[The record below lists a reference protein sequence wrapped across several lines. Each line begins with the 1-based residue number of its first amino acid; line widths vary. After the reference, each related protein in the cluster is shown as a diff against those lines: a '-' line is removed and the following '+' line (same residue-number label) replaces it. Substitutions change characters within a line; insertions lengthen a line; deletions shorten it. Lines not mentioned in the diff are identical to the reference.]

1 MKKRFNIGLIAT
13 IIGCTAISCSSEDE
27 GTTPDSSCNVVHIT
41 ENITSITEWTEGN
54 VYVVETNLIIT
65 SILTIEPGVIVK
77 IAKDKSIS
85 VQGSSGKLL
94 ANGTAQKRIV
104 FTSIA
109 DDRYCGDTNGD
120 GILTSPQKGDWAVID
135 LRSAGTVL
143 KYCDIFYAGGDTS
156 TTYLSAVRLTAD
168 SSLTT
173 IDHCTIAHTR
183 SNENSYSAAFWGST
197 YTKPEQTIFTNNILY
212 DNDRPILV
220 DISYTVDESNIF
232 HNPANPT
239 QINKQNGIFLQG
251 TLQFQGTVILGITEV
266 PYVIRDWIQINSLEK
281 ALIVKDN
288 VIVKFGG
295 ASGQISVTNNGT
307 LAQSGSSIFT
317 SFKDDARGG
326 DTNGDGNATVP
337 ADGDW
342 EGICIQ
348 PAGQGGCNWLQPNV
362 YYDSH

>member
-27 GTTPDSSCNVVHIT
+27 GTTLDNSCNVVHVT

-120 GILTSPQKGDWAVID
+120 GILTSPQKGDWATID

-143 KYCDIFYAGGDTS
+143 KYCDIFYAGGYTS
-156 TTYLSAVRLTAD
+156 YSSAVNLD
-168 SSLTT
+168 VGSSQTT

-183 SNENSYSAAFWGST
+183 SNDYYAAAAFWGWQ
-197 YTKPEQTIFTNNILY
+197 YTKPGETVFTNNILY
-212 DNDRPILV
+212 DNDRPIIV
-220 DISYTVDESNIF
+220 HKNYTVDESNIF

-239 QINKQNGIFLQG
+239 QTNKRNGIYLLG
-251 TLQFQGTVILGITEV
+251 TGGFNGTVILGITEI
-266 PYVIRDWIQINSLEK
+266 PYIISDWIQVDSPEK

-295 ASGQISVTNNGT
+295 ASGQISVTNSATFTYGAT
-307 LAQSGSSIFT
+307 SIFT
-317 SFKDDARGG
+317 SIKDDARGG
-326 DTNGDGNATVP
+326 DTNGNGSADAP

-348 PAGQGGCNWLQPNV
+348 PPGQGGCNWLQPNV